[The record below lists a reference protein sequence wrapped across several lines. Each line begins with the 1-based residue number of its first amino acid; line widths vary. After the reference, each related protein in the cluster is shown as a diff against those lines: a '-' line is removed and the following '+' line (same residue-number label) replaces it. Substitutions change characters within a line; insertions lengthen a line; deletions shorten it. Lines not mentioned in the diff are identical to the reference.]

1 MNEIVTK
8 VLSAGDKFMSE
19 IHLRPL
25 GFPFCACA
33 LFAKN

>member
-8 VLSAGDKFMSE
+8 VLSAEDKFMSE

-25 GFPFCACA
+25 GFPHSACG